1 MLKRLALLTT
11 ASVLC
16 VSISLVARDKFALA
30 QSSGPT
36 LAKCTCR
43 LDDKAPP
50 DSDGARAA
58 NATLC
63 VQMLN
68 QGHKWCEITVACLRG
83 NIGPQCGAGSS
94 PKSALLPLYAF
105 AVAQITQTG
114 GPALSFMGPRFD
126 ANRNAVDALSQK
138 NNEVIDE
145 CVRYYRSQ
153 SKEKGITAEGG
164 GFACAYDQTTGWL
177 AIAFFNPP
185 DLVQFSFGPRD

>member
-16 VSISLVARDKFALA
+16 VSVLLLARDRIALA
-30 QSSGPT
+30 QSSGAT

-50 DSDGARAA
+50 DTDGARAA

-63 VQMLN
+63 VQMLD

-83 NIGPQCGAGSS
+83 NVGPQCGASSS
-94 PKSALLPLYAF
+94 PKSALLPLYDF

-114 GPALSFMGPRFD
+114 GPALSFMGQRFEAD
-126 ANRNAVDALSQK
+126 RNMVDALSQK
-138 NNEVIDE
+138 NNEPIDV
-145 CVRYYRSQ
+145 CVRYYHSR
-153 SKEKGITAEGG
+153 SKESITAEGG
-164 GFACAYDQTTGWL
+164 WICLRIRSNNGMASHCFL
-177 AIAFFNPP
+177 
-185 DLVQFSFGPRD
+185 